1 MSRTTS
7 ISPRLLACALTGAA
21 LLAAAPG
28 ASAAAPIKSARFDV
42 TVKGTQASIWD
53 YTKAPIPPCMTG
65 NTDFGDQT
73 IRFRTTKP
81 AHVLLVG
88 GGPLDHLVFSPIPLA
103 ARAVRNA
110 SLTTTGEVDP
120 RKCPAAG
127 SGGGDGTPP
136 PPKSDCGAR
145 KGTLAMDL
153 YYDPERPSNE
163 LGMIGYAP
171 EFGPSSDD
179 LNSAYTNCPFSTGN
193 AVGSEAGG
201 GLLSAKAKV
210 PQRKIF
216 NRRAKWIVFH
226 VATVKPALS
235 GEGNEKTITTYN
247 VVMKRRPAP
256 KG

>member
-21 LLAAAPG
+21 ALAAAPG
-28 ASAAAPIKSARFDV
+28 ASASAPIKAAQFDV

-53 YTKAPIPPCMTG
+53 YTKVPVPPCTTG
-65 NTDFGDQT
+65 NQDFGDQT
-73 IRFRTTKP
+73 IRFRTRKP
-81 AHVLLVG
+81 VHVLVAG
-88 GGPLDHLVFSPIPLA
+88 GGPLGNLVFSPIPLA
-103 ARAVRNA
+103 ATAVRNA
-110 SLTTTGEVDP
+110 SLTRTGEVDP
-120 RKCPAAG
+120 KKCPASG
-127 SGGGDGTPP
+127 SGGEDAPP
-136 PPKSDCGAR
+136 LPKSDCGTR

-171 EFGPSSDD
+171 EFGPGSED

-193 AVGSEAGG
+193 SVGSEAGG

-210 PQRKIF
+210 PQRKLF
-216 NRRAKWIVFH
+216 NRRTKQIVFH
-226 VATVKPALS
+226 VATVAPATS
-235 GEGNEKTITTYN
+235 GEGSEKTITTYN
-247 VVMKRRPAP
+247 ITMKRRAAA